1 MTWLEHNETLHKLR
15 TDGDLVVGSGAQ
27 ATLRVTN
34 ADLMPRHF
42 VISVEDDG
50 ATLRPF
56 SGESVV
62 SLNGRQVTCES
73 TPLADGD
80 SILAGAT
87 QFVFWSGTPKPHSV
101 VGATTSVAHLVD
113 VRTTVAHALTSIS
126 TGIGADPSNAVL
138 LLEAHASPFH
148 AEVRREAGG
157 YALHVLDRGTG
168 THGVGGVRLN
178 GQRLSAPTLLSE
190 GDVIELG
197 AANFRFTVE
206 PLPPGVSLAAPL
218 LIDDVDLLS
227 GPTVMLRR
235 FSAPPTEEIVAFAS
249 RAPTAAFFIAG
260 SLVALMAVAMLFLM
274 HGSA

>member
-27 ATLRVTN
+27 ATLRVTS

-42 VISVEDDG
+42 IISLDDDG
-50 ATLRPF
+50 AKLRPF

-73 TPLADGD
+73 TALADGD

-87 QFVFWSGTPKPHSV
+87 QFVFWSGTPKPRSV
-101 VGATTSVAHLVD
+101 GSTTTAVAHLLD
-113 VRTTVAHALTSIS
+113 VRTTVAHALTSVS

-138 LLEAHASPFH
+138 LLEPHASPFH

-168 THGVGGVRLN
+168 IAGARLN
-178 GQRLSAPTLLSE
+178 GQRISAPTLLTE

-197 AANFRFTVE
+197 SSNFRFTVE

-260 SLVALMAVAMLFLM
+260 SLVALMAVAMLFFM
-274 HGSA
+274 HGGA